1 MFATWRTKNVL
12 SHGMLWWVVW
22 RLMSVCTWN
31 PTIATRLTMASPST
45 ILIISD
51 HSTNDSLEDQLMD
64 NTEELAYFWALASI
78 VTSMTAM
85 IEKQL
90 RQHLAKSAGRI
101 ACMETFSEQLSHQ
114 VEEGRTGLTE
124 ALREWMNDSMMV
136 ALPHQRGLMKT
147 QATLKHWWSWE
158 QRWLLVQQGERR
170 NNLWFALTWNLI
182 HDFAWTIHNKK
193 YSCCIAGLAA
203 ECPDQ
208 SFVTTS
214 SLSLCSMCCWHVAN
228 YMTKKSAS
236 YTSDAY
242 IAMLSMCAICS
253 CAINDSN
260 SDFPSERKQPLFKS
274 IQNNI
279 VRRIKDVHY
288 SETTKHDDV

>member
-1 MFATWRTKNVL
+1 
-12 SHGMLWWVVW
+12 
-22 RLMSVCTWN
+22 
-31 PTIATRLTMASPST
+31 
-45 ILIISD
+45 
-51 HSTNDSLEDQLMD
+51 MD

-147 QATLKHWWSWE
+147 QATLKTLMKLGTALTSSSPRMRE
-158 QRWLLVQQGERR
+158 QSFFLLVQQGEQR

-182 HDFAWTIHNKK
+182 HDFA
-193 YSCCIAGLAA
+193 
-203 ECPDQ
+203 
-208 SFVTTS
+208 
-214 SLSLCSMCCWHVAN
+214 
-228 YMTKKSAS
+228 
-236 YTSDAY
+236 
-242 IAMLSMCAICS
+242 
-253 CAINDSN
+253 
-260 SDFPSERKQPLFKS
+260 
-274 IQNNI
+274 
-279 VRRIKDVHY
+279 
-288 SETTKHDDV
+288 